1 MEGLLQLLQLQ
12 EVDKDLRAL
21 EEAKEKYPAEISER
35 QGELERARATLEV
48 SENELEE
55 LARQQRHHERELDIT
70 RNSLKEHE
78 ERFAEVTNNRE
89 YDALQLEIESCK
101 TRISEHETH
110 ILEAI
115 EAMEQLQEQVETA
128 KQDYAEVERAQ
139 RARIDELQT
148 KLASLQDEV
157 TGVEAQ
163 RRTVV
168 DSIASNYLQVY
179 ERSRKQK
186 GLRVA
191 PVRKGSCG
199 VCFRQLPAQQKSNV
213 RHSSGQIEFCE
224 SCGAILVWAQD
235 SE

>member
-1 MEGLLQLLQLQ
+1 SRSNLSNSKNSKNKKCTSAVHFLFFHSKGAHLIMEGLLQLLQLQ
-12 EVDKDLRAL
+12 EVDTDLRAL

-139 RARIDELQT
+139 RARIDE
-148 KLASLQDEV
+148 
-157 TGVEAQ
+157 
-163 RRTVV
+163 
-168 DSIASNYLQVY
+168 
-179 ERSRKQK
+179 
-186 GLRVA
+186 
-191 PVRKGSCG
+191 
-199 VCFRQLPAQQKSNV
+199 
-213 RHSSGQIEFCE
+213 
-224 SCGAILVWAQD
+224 
-235 SE
+235 